1 MAAVLQKF
9 LKDSG
14 FYVFTTRDFMSRVRG
29 GHNFTLIRFGIDPVL
44 SHSDILDGIIAFD
57 ENSLILHREKLK
69 PEGFL
74 LCDSQF
80 KTEDDRVISLD
91 MLSLAKQLGN
101 ARTIG
106 SIATGVILKLFNLK
120 LINLEDTIKKHIKEQ
135 YFEENKNALL
145 KGYEL
150 VEGRYSLPVKEI
162 KEQIIISGN
171 QAISLGAIAGGIR
184 FYSAYPMSPSTTIL
198 EYLSSK
204 SVEANIVV
212 EQAED
217 EIAAINMAIGASFAG
232 APAMTGTSGGGFCL
246 KVEALGLSGMAE
258 IPLVVADIQRPGP
271 ATGLPTRTEQSDL
284 KFVISASHGEF
295 PRMVI
300 ALRSHSDAF
309 YQTARAFYLAK
320 KYQIPV
326 IILSDQYL
334 ADSYASIEPYDM
346 EKIKYIQEIHSDTEH
361 DPEEGE
367 YLRYRITEDGI
378 SPLLVPGKSR
388 NFVTADSDEHTERG
402 WITEAADV
410 RNQMM
415 DKRFRKLIKLKE
427 ELQEPEFI
435 GEATFETLFL
445 GWGSTYGP
453 ISEAVKCLNQDSPGT
468 YAALLFG
475 DIYPLPEKLLK
486 EKVPQAKKVINIEQN
501 ATGQLA
507 ELIREKTSIVCDDS
521 LLKYDGRQI
530 SVDEIVNYIRK
541 GVRP

>member
-29 GHNFTLIRFGIDPVL
+29 GHNFTLIRFGLEPVL

-57 ENSLILHREKLK
+57 EDSVVLHREELK
-69 PEGFL
+69 KDGFI

-91 MLSLAKQLGN
+91 MLSMAKQLGN

-106 SIATGVILKLFNLK
+106 SIATGVILKLFNLE
-120 LINLEDTIKKHIKEQ
+120 LVNLEDTLRKYIKEQ
-135 YFEENKNALL
+135 YLEENMNALL
-145 KGYEL
+145 KGYDL
-150 VEGRYSLPVKEI
+150 VEHRYSIPDREI

-171 QAISLGAIAGGIR
+171 QALAVGAIAGGIR

-204 SVEANIVV
+204 SVDANIVV

-217 EIAAINMAIGASFAG
+217 EIAAINMAIGAAFAG

-258 IPLVVADIQRPGP
+258 IPLVVANIQRPGP

-284 KFVISASHGEF
+284 KFVISAAQGEF
-295 PRMVI
+295 PRMVV
-300 ALRSHSDAF
+300 ALRNHSDAF

-346 EKIKYIQEIHSDTEH
+346 DKIKYIQDIMSNTEH
-361 DPEEGE
+361 NSEEGE

-378 SPLLVPGKSR
+378 SPLLIPGKTK

-427 ELQEPEFI
+427 ELLEPEFV
-435 GEATFETLFL
+435 GEDTFETLFL

-453 ISEAVKCLNQDSPGT
+453 ISEAVKCLNQESPGK

-475 DIYPLPEKLLK
+475 DIFPLPEKLLK
-486 EKVPQAKKVINIEQN
+486 DKVPQAKKVINIEQN

-530 SVDEIVNYIRK
+530 SADEIISYIRK

>member
-29 GHNFTLIRFGIDPVL
+29 GHNFTLIRFGIEPVL
-44 SHSDILDGIIAFD
+44 SHSDVLDGIIAFD
-57 ENSLILHREKLK
+57 EASLILHREKLK

-106 SIATGVILKLFNLK
+106 SIATGVILKLFSLK
-120 LINLEDTIKKHIKEQ
+120 LVNLDDTLKKHIKEQ
-135 YFEENKNALL
+135 YFEENKNAIL

-150 VEGRYSLPVKEI
+150 VEERYSLPDNEI
-162 KEQIIISGN
+162 KEQIMISGN
-171 QAISLGAIAGGIR
+171 QALALGAIAGGVR

-204 SVEANIVV
+204 SVDANIVV

-217 EIAAINMAIGASFAG
+217 EIAAINMAIGAAFAG

-300 ALRSHSDAF
+300 ALRDHRDAF

-346 EKIKYIQEIHSDTEH
+346 DRIKYIQDIYNTTEH
-361 DPEEGE
+361 NPEEGE
-367 YLRYRITEDGI
+367 YLRYKITEDGI
-378 SPLLVPGKSR
+378 SPLLIPGKSK

-435 GEATFETLFL
+435 GEANFETLFL

-453 ISEAVKCLNQDSPGT
+453 ISEAVKRLNQESPET

-475 DIYPLPEKLLK
+475 DIYPLPENLLK
-486 EKVPQAKKVINIEQN
+486 EKVAQAKKVINIEQN

-507 ELIREKTSIVCDDS
+507 ELIREKTSVVCDDS
-521 LLKYDGRQI
+521 LLKYDGRQM

>member
-9 LKDSG
+9 LKDAG

-29 GHNFTLIRFGIDPVL
+29 GHNFTLIRFGAEPVL

-57 ENSLILHREKLK
+57 AASLELHSEKLK
-69 PEGFL
+69 QDGFI

-80 KTEDDRVISLD
+80 KTEDGRAISLD
-91 MLSLAKQLGN
+91 MLALAKQLGN
-101 ARTIG
+101 VRTIG
-106 SIATGVILKLFNLK
+106 SIATGVLLRLFNIEPIHVEETLRK
-120 LINLEDTIKKHIKEQ
+120 YIKEQ
-135 YFEENKNALL
+135 YLEENKKALL
-145 KGYEL
+145 EGYNL
-150 VEGRYSLPVKEI
+150 VSARYTAAAKEV

-171 QAISLGAIAGGIR
+171 QALALGAIAGGIR

-204 SVEANIVV
+204 SVDASIVV

-232 APAMTGTSGGGFCL
+232 VPAMTGTSGGGFCL

-258 IPLVVADIQRPGP
+258 IPLVVANIQRPGP

-284 KFVISASHGEF
+284 KFVISASQGEF

-300 ALRSHSDAF
+300 ALRSHRDAF
-309 YQTARAFYLAK
+309 YQTARAFYMAK

-326 IILSDQYL
+326 ILLSDQYL

-346 EKIKYIQEIHSDTEH
+346 EQLKYIQELQNSAEY
-361 DPEEGE
+361 DPPEGE
-367 YLRYRITEDGI
+367 YLRYKITEDGI
-378 SPLLVPGKSR
+378 SPLLIPGKTK
-388 NFVTADSDEHTERG
+388 NFVTADSDEHSERG
-402 WITEAADV
+402 WITEDAEV

-415 DKRFRKLIKLKE
+415 DKRLRKLVKLRE
-427 ELQEPEFI
+427 ELQEPEYI
-435 GEATFETLFL
+435 GGEVFETLIL

-453 ISEAVKCLNQDSPGT
+453 IREAVNCINQESPGT
-468 YAALLFG
+468 YGALIFG
-475 DIYPLPEKLLK
+475 DIYPLPEKLLR
-486 EKVPQAKKVINIEQN
+486 EKAAQAKKVINMEQN

-507 ELIREKTSIVCDDS
+507 ELVREKTGIVCDDS
-521 LLKYDGRQI
+521 LLKYDGRQM
-530 SVDEIVNYIRK
+530 SVDEIVRFMRK

>member
-9 LKDSG
+9 LKDAG

-29 GHNFTLIRFGIDPVL
+29 GHNFTLIRFGAEPVL
-44 SHSDILDGIIAFD
+44 SHSDVLDGIIAFD
-57 ENSLILHREKLK
+57 AASLELHSEKLK
-69 PEGFL
+69 QDGFI

-80 KTEDDRVISLD
+80 KTEDGRAISLD
-91 MLSLAKQLGN
+91 LLALAKQLGN

-106 SIATGVILKLFNLK
+106 SIATGVLLRLFNLEPIHVEETLRK
-120 LINLEDTIKKHIKEQ
+120 YIKEQ
-135 YFEENKNALL
+135 YLEENKKALL
-145 KGYEL
+145 EGYNL
-150 VEGRYSLPVKEI
+150 VSARYTVAAKEV

-171 QAISLGAIAGGIR
+171 QALALGAIAGGIR

-204 SVEANIVV
+204 SIDASIVV

-258 IPLVVADIQRPGP
+258 IPLVVANIQRPGP

-284 KFVISASHGEF
+284 KFVISASQGEF

-309 YQTARAFYLAK
+309 YQTARAFYMAK

-326 IILSDQYL
+326 ILLSDQYL
-334 ADSYASIEPYDM
+334 ADSYASIEPYDL
-346 EKIKYIQEIHSDTEH
+346 EQLKYIQELRNSAEY
-361 DPEEGE
+361 DPPEGE
-367 YLRYRITEDGI
+367 YLRYKITEDGI
-378 SPLLVPGKSR
+378 SPLLVPGKTK
-388 NFVTADSDEHTERG
+388 NFVTADSDEHSERG
-402 WITEAADV
+402 WITEDAEV

-415 DKRFRKLIKLKE
+415 DKRLRKLVKLRE
-427 ELQEPEFI
+427 ELQEPEYI
-435 GEATFETLFL
+435 GEEVFETLIL

-453 ISEAVKCLNQDSPGT
+453 IREAVNCLNQESPGT
-468 YAALLFG
+468 YGALIFG
-475 DIYPLPEKLLK
+475 DIYPLPEKLLR
-486 EKVPQAKKVINIEQN
+486 EKAAQAKKVINMEQN

-507 ELIREKTSIVCDDS
+507 ELVREKTGIVCDDS
-521 LLKYDGRQI
+521 LLKYDGRQM
-530 SVDEIVNYIRK
+530 SVDEIVRYIRK